1 MIKTEW
7 VKALREVEYR
17 NWDYGIYGAI
27 DYEYLQITF
36 ETTES
41 DGTYKSL
48 WCEINLGHV
57 HNDRCYSDMPKY
69 KKVKQYCRKWRLEN
83 RFTVSDI
90 IRTAWLA
97 TSAAE
102 EHEARERFKYKGKS
116 IFGPH
121 FDVDALVEI
130 AKSKENLDLREEA
143 MV

>member
-1 MIKTEW
+1 MIKPEW
-7 VKALREVEYR
+7 VKALREVDYR
-17 NWDYGIYGAI
+17 NWNYGIYGAI

-36 ETTES
+36 
-41 DGTYKSL
+41 DYNG
-48 WCEINLGHV
+48 
-57 HNDRCYSDMPKY
+57 D
-69 KKVKQYCRKWRLEN
+69 KQYCRKWRLEN

-130 AKSKENLDLREEA
+130 AKAKENLDLREEA